1 VIAGGAVNQQQ
12 ETIAGRIRLP
22 QPVGK
27 FEAVAVR
34 PDAFRCRVD
43 RLSAFRYWF
52 QRPGRKVA
60 GADGC
65 SSRRRRELYNFCEAL
80 ARYPATPCS
89 RCRNQWK
96 SDNPPDSVAGALG
109 VATK

>member
-43 RLSAFRYWF
+43 RLSAFRY
-52 QRPGRKVA
+52 
-60 GADGC
+60 
-65 SSRRRRELYNFCEAL
+65 
-80 ARYPATPCS
+80 
-89 RCRNQWK
+89 
-96 SDNPPDSVAGALG
+96 
-109 VATK
+109 